1 LPSFANTSSVS
12 KEETGAGTV
21 GQKVLVALACVLDPF
36 ELQDGQ
42 LSIGN
47 DVDRDAVLEGKCRL
61 REGNKS
67 KPVGLGDVAR
77 MF

>member
-1 LPSFANTSSVS
+1 
-12 KEETGAGTV
+12 
-21 GQKVLVALACVLDPF
+21 VLVALACVLDPF